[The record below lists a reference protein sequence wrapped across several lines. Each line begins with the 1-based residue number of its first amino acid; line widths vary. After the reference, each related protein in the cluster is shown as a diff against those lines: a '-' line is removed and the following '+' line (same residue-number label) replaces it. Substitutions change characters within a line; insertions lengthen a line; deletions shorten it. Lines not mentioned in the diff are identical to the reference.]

1 MVLGDDFAS
10 FTIPPCFR
18 CLFLYQFEKTFEWA
32 SVCFRSVS
40 SEAGHEQIAD
50 LGSSNMGLSVRNC
63 AGHVL
68 RRVLNGEPFFDVL
81 SMWNFT
87 NIRSWHTVNVQDSN
101 KRQTLGQRRP
111 TSNRVIAGDEAMQLA
126 AINARLDSLRGHP
139 GYFDTD
145 SFSSANGSSIFD
157 YAGAGS
163 MSRALPQEMGP
174 GGRSDSISS
183 APSEGAKKTPNPTPR
198 GETNTRPST
207 QRSDLESQS
216 SKASKPLSSQKR
228 RASSSG
234 PGTKFRRSNEGD
246 GDSQADVFDPKGEG
260 LPSEGRREAFQQ
272 FKARESA
279 RKSGPV
285 NESNR
290 SEYLREDARKTGPV
304 DDYLREQRERREA
317 AAKQEEIDKK
327 IRALRTAE
335 VPAVLGADELADLLA
350 QCRQEQEALKQREE
364 MMRRI
369 STPGFEGS
377 APSVDGSRQ
386 KGRSSNGGSSKSSR
400 KSSATNGKV
409 GSGGKEVGSEAGARN
424 PGRKSEQASD
434 VGEFKAEPIGDGL
447 TEERLVTR
455 NKPTSS
461 ITELPPAKG
470 AGAAYDMS
478 KGEKRPKSADALFT
492 LPAL

>member
-1 MVLGDDFAS
+1 MCVGTRPSGDNFVQEAKTLYKHPFAS
-10 FTIPPCFR
+10 
-18 CLFLYQFEKTFEWA
+18 
-32 SVCFRSVS
+32 
-40 SEAGHEQIAD
+40 G
-50 LGSSNMGLSVRNC
+50 
-63 AGHVL
+63 
-68 RRVLNGEPFFDVL
+68 VL
-81 SMWNFT
+81 SYLQSASECISRISDPWSTIT
-87 NIRSWHTVNVQDSN
+87 N
-101 KRQTLGQRRP
+101 KQRCI
-111 TSNRVIAGDEAMQLA
+111 TGDEAMQLA

-139 GYFDTD
+139 GYFDSD
-145 SFSSANGSSIFD
+145 SFSMGNGSSIFD

-174 GGRSDSISS
+174 GERSDSISN
-183 APSEGAKKTPNPTPR
+183 APSESAKKTPTPTSR
-198 GETNTRPST
+198 GEMNTRPNT
-207 QRSDLESQS
+207 QRSNPESQS
-216 SKASKPLSSQKR
+216 SKQSAKPLSSQKR

-234 PGTKFRRSNEGD
+234 PGTKFRRSNDGD
-246 GDSQADVFDPKGEG
+246 GDSQADVFDSKGEG
-260 LPSEGRREAFQQ
+260 DLSGGREAFQQ
-272 FKARESA
+272 FMAREGA

-317 AAKQEEIDKK
+317 AAKQEEVDKK

-335 VPAVLGADELADLLA
+335 VPAALGADELADLLA

-409 GSGGKEVGSEAGARN
+409 DSGGKKELGSEAGARN
-424 PGRKSEQASD
+424 PGRKSEAGAQASD
-434 VGEFKAEPIGDGL
+434 VGESKVEPIGDGL
-447 TEERLVTR
+447 TEEKLKTR
-455 NKPTSS
+455 TKPTCSV
-461 ITELPPAKG
+461 TELPPAKG

-478 KGEKRPKSADALFT
+478 RAEKRPKSADALFT